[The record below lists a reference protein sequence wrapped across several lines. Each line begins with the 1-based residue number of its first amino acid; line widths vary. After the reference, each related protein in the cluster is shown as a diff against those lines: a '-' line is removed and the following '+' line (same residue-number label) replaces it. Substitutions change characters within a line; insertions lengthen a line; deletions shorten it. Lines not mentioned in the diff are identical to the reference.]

1 MKPYPGTQAALRTVR
16 LLKAFAPGRESL
28 RLFELAREVGLN
40 KTTAYR
46 LMTALESEGLVERG
60 PGGEAYRL
68 GPELLALGARTFGA
82 SDLRE
87 AARPELLALARATRE
102 TASLEVLVGRDVL
115 VLDEVMGG
123 HLVGAMPSIGTRWPA
138 HATSTGRAL
147 LAHLASEEREAFLRG
162 PLPAITTRTITDPAV
177 LKRELI
183 RVARQGHSVSAEEVE
198 IGFIG
203 VAAPVRG
210 PEGTALAALCVGGP
224 RDRLGAERV
233 REVARR
239 LRAAAGRVSVR
250 LGSRPAPSRER
261 TRRQKGK

>member
-1 MKPYPGTQAALRTVR
+1 VR

-40 KTTAYR
+40 KTTTYR

-87 AARPELLALARATRE
+87 AARPELVALAGATRE

-147 LAHLASEEREAFLRG
+147 LAHLASEEREVFLRG
-162 PLPAITTRTITDPAV
+162 PLAALTARTMTDPAV
-177 LKRELI
+177 LRRELL
-183 RVARQGHSVSAEEVE
+183 RVAEQGHSVSVEELE
-198 IGFIG
+198 MGFIG

-224 RDRLGAERV
+224 RARLGPERV

-239 LRAAAGRVSVR
+239 LRAAAGRVSAR
-250 LGSRPAPSRER
+250 LGSPRPAGRKGQGRRPTPRRR
-261 TRRQKGK
+261 TKGQAGR